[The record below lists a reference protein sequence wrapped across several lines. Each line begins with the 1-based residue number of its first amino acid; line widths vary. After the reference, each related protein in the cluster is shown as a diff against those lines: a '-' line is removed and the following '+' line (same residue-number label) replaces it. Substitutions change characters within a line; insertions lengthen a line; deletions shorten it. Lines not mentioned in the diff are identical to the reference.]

1 MSNEKRTKRIILSII
16 TPVIIFILCGA
27 VIVICGIKPYN
38 MISKYI
44 SLAFM
49 DDMKVTSSQQGLI
62 IKDNDISIGYS
73 GETTSSGEVIYPN
86 FGEQYAVLSCP
97 TVDIS
102 VPVYW
107 GSNSTLLEKGACQPT
122 TSAVI
127 GLDGNTVIDAHV
139 NTFFAN
145 LDNLK
150 VDDLVTLNTN
160 YGEFVYKVREKI
172 QFNKDDKSYVNPK
185 DENILTLYTC
195 KIQILGT
202 SDIRVGAICDLVD
215 TKFYVR

>member
-1 MSNEKRTKRIILSII
+1 MEKKYVKRVILSIV
-16 TPVIIFILCGA
+16 TPMIMLILCGA
-27 VIVICGIKPYN
+27 ILVLCGIKPYN
-38 MISKYI
+38 VMSKYI

-49 DDMKVTSSQQGLI
+49 DDMKVTSTEQGLV
-62 IKDNDISIGYS
+62 IKDNDISMGYS
-73 GETTSSGEVIYPN
+73 GETSPTGEVTYPN
-86 FGEQYAVLSCP
+86 FGEQYAVLNCP

-127 GLDGNTVIDAHV
+127 GTDGNTVIDAHV

-145 LDNLK
+145 LDNLQ
-150 VDDLVTLNTN
+150 VGDIVTLNTN
-160 YGEFVYKVREKI
+160 YGEFTYQVREKI
-172 QFNKDDKSYVNPK
+172 EFNKDNNSYVNPK

-195 KIQILGT
+195 KIQLLGT
-202 SDIRVGAICDLVD
+202 SNIRVGAICDLIKS
-215 TKFYVR
+215 KFYVY